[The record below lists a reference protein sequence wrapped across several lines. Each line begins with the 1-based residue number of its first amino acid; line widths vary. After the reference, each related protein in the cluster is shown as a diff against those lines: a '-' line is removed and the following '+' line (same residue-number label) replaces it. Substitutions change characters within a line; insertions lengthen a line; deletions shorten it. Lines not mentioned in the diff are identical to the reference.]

1 MTGDLASIA
10 AALRDA
16 LKDYGLKR
24 SFDYVPDAV
33 AVPCA
38 IVGYPDVA
46 YDNDMSNTHTATF
59 RVHLLVGRATDRTA
73 YKNLTPHLAPS
84 KVKAALELDGTIRVT
99 AASVS
104 PIAVAE
110 TDYIGATFTVEVF
123 FEEEA

>member
-1 MTGDLASIA
+1 MTGDLAAIA
-10 AALRDA
+10 AALADA
-16 LKDYGLKR
+16 LKAYGLKQ

-33 AVPCA
+33 TVPCA

-46 YDNDMSNTHTATF
+46 YDDDMSNHHTATF
-59 RVHLLVGRATDRTA
+59 RVHVLAGRATDRA
-73 YKNLTPHLAPS
+73 AFKKLVPHLAPS
-84 KVKAALELDGTIRVT
+84 AVKAALELDGTIRVT

-110 TDYIGATFTVEVF
+110 TEYVGATFTVEVF